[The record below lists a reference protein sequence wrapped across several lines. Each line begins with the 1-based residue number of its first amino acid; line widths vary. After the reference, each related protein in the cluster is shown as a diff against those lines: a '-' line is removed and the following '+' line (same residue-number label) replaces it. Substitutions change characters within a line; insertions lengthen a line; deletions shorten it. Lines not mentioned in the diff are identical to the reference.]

1 METSWPRGRRKIF
14 QAEGVER
21 AKALGGTR
29 QVFLKAELQVAAG
42 AVAGAAGE
50 PGRSRMHWL
59 PGPGSR

>member
-42 AVAGAAGE
+42 AVAGAAE
-50 PGRSRMHWL
+50 LKDIWTTNISSL
-59 PGPGSR
+59 T